1 MTDILDTVAEELSHF
16 TPSNPTEYL
25 ASQIARKLSDTDKLR
40 QYLVLFEHYPE
51 EVLISA
57 FRRCSEN
64 ETLDGESFLRHFREL
79 TMQTS

>member
-1 MTDILDTVAEELSHF
+1 MTEILDTVAEEVSHF
-16 TPSNPTEYL
+16 TPSNSTEYL
-25 ASQIARKLSDTDKLR
+25 ALQFARKLSNTDKLR

-51 EVLISA
+51 EVLLSA
-57 FRRCSEN
+57 FRRCKDS